1 LPQNH
6 RVIAAALPRGNRNER
21 IAFFIKRSGG
31 GDNEMRSDLMKK
43 TILSLATA
51 AAVGVAGIA
60 ATSQPANAYAWWVI
74 PAIVGGAVAG
84 VGVGAAAANAS
95 QPYPYAYER
104 NVYVQPTAGC
114 HIERQQLSDGRL
126 RRVRVCD

>member
-1 LPQNH
+1 
-6 RVIAAALPRGNRNER
+6 
-21 IAFFIKRSGG
+21 
-31 GDNEMRSDLMKK
+31 MKK
-43 TILSLATA
+43 TILSLVTA

-74 PAIVGGAVAG
+74 PAIVGGTVAG
-84 VGVGAAAANAS
+84 VGLGAAAANAN
-95 QPYPYAYER
+95 QPYPYER